1 MYPST
6 RVEGRGQLKRGAP
19 LGSRDCT
26 PDDRCRSWQQVPWP
40 AKPSFQPRNFPVQFS
55 SLKTVGAGL
64 WLVTHYRNTW
74 LLGTRTLDAVKTKMS
89 KELGGSE
96 GFYWKLQIKKCI
108 FVPFLALCFGFFV
121 FVFLLNYLETV
132 LTRKLTR
139 HISSLCFFKWC
150 LFSRSCLAFLEQT
163 RTWHFTLKICHESS
177 RKKENI

>member
-1 MYPST
+1 MSITFVYLFGGFSCSSACLMCSCACTTVPVW
-6 RVEGRGQLKRGAP
+6 RVEDSLEE
-19 LGSRDCT
+19 LHLMGSRDCT

-150 LFSRSCLAFLEQT
+150 LF
-163 RTWHFTLKICHESS
+163 I
-177 RKKENI
+177 